1 MGGLT
6 ALSFTGEIV
15 VYSRILHFVDM
26 ARSLCYNAI
35 VERKGNV
42 MTDKYNT
49 DFLRECLSSWVDTFN
64 DCACCPLF
72 WSCDQEGGIDCYDCT
87 DKILEKAKEAAL

>member
-1 MGGLT
+1 
-6 ALSFTGEIV
+6 
-15 VYSRILHFVDM
+15 
-26 ARSLCYNAI
+26 
-35 VERKGNV
+35 

-72 WSCDQEGGIDCYDCT
+72 WSCNQEGGIDCYDCT
-87 DKILEKAKEAAL
+87 DKILEKAKESAL

>member
-1 MGGLT
+1 
-6 ALSFTGEIV
+6 
-15 VYSRILHFVDM
+15 
-26 ARSLCYNAI
+26 
-35 VERKGNV
+35 

-72 WSCDQEGGIDCYDCT
+72 WSCDQEGGIDCYDCA
-87 DKILEKAKEAAL
+87 DKILEKAKGAAL

>member
-1 MGGLT
+1 MNLKVNET
-6 ALSFTGEIV
+6 RL
-15 VYSRILHFVDM
+15 RHL
-26 ARSLCYNAI
+26 
-35 VERKGNV
+35 VEEYTEG
-42 MTDKYNT
+42 
-49 DFLRECLSSWVDTFN
+49 FN